1 MKLLIVDDQPG
12 VTEGLC
18 HGVNWAQLGFSQVQ
32 AVNSVREARAAML
45 NTVTDVMLCDIEMP
59 EETGLELFK
68 WVKKQGFAT
77 RCIFLTAHAK
87 FSYAQEAMHLGA
99 FDYIIQPAPYSEIS
113 QVTARAVKDVQA
125 SRDQKEL
132 TQMGRAFNEQ
142 AQAITA
148 QAIRAF
154 LSRQHNE
161 RDVKTLQGLGIFPRS
176 DRNGYLVLIHILRW
190 EPTADHWEK
199 QLLAVAL
206 NNIAA
211 ETFAV
216 HSELSPIASVDEH
229 SYAMLLQNT
238 AGEEMD
244 LEGIMRQLMYISNV
258 AQQYLRCSMAFY
270 LDDKLPVPKM
280 PDLWEKLLHMQGEN
294 VILRSGVFRL
304 KEAVSQ
310 DRWNCMRYDGKLIA
324 VPGNNPSAV
333 AIGFEARTDVLDELG
348 IDAASIQTMEDMH
361 ALLLAAKQQNPS
373 SVPLVPHFGQ
383 TLMMLDC
390 DPLNNGLGVLLHNTG
405 TEVVNLYDTP
415 EYEELC
421 NQMHQWYTEGLILRD
436 APLTNAP
443 NTRLMQMYGGVAFSH
458 RVAEQNVVSVT
469 RSTKQRLTSITLGSK
484 LQNTSVLNIGWCIS
498 SRSEHKR
505 EGMQLLQ
512 YLYTDREAADLLLYG
527 VEGVDYRRLDAD
539 HVTNIDELP
548 ANEWST
554 VHWGQPNC
562 QAASTWVNADGTE
575 VGYTGPTD
583 VITSEAY
590 GFTYTPKIELR
601 PTVNSCLEIVRKY
614 NNALLSG
621 YLDPEEALPLF
632 RSELHAAGID
642 KVIADKQYQLERWKA
657 KNS

>member
-45 NTVTDVMLCDIEMP
+45 NTVPDVMLCDIEMP

-244 LEGIMRQLMYISNV
+244 LEGIMRQRPMFASFDGVFNTILFTVLAIVVANIANKYADVGNYTSTQFFHEFWMMTAIMSAIFTVIAVISIAPKDRPEFFGTGKPIKVGLKDYWDTLKNNRAIQMLV
-258 AQQYLRCSMAFY
+258 LSAST
-270 LDDKLPVPKM
+270 DKLGSTAKTSAVAVAM
-280 PDLWEKLLHMQGEN
+280 FACIAGSIKLQGSVTAVTTIPSVILTFLVISIVATRFGQKKAMVIGSIGGIICN
-294 VILRSGVFRL
+294 VILSALWIVGDPTTMTSNPETGALNWGPFLITYVVFSILYAGCQGISGNIVIPMTADCADYEVYRSGKYVPGLMGTLFSFVDKMISSFAPMIAGLVFAACGFTDHNPSVGDIVTPQLRVGVVFL
-304 KEAVSQ
+304 AYGLITIGLIC
-310 DRWNCMRYDGKLIA
+310 NLIA
-324 VPGNNPSAV
+324 MKFYPLSKEKMA
-333 AIGFEARTDVLDELG
+333 E
-348 IDAASIQTMEDMH
+348 IQD
-361 ALLLAAKQQNPS
+361 
-373 SVPLVPHFGQ
+373 
-383 TLMMLDC
+383 
-390 DPLNNGLGVLLHNTG
+390 
-405 TEVVNLYDTP
+405 
-415 EYEELC
+415 
-421 NQMHQWYTEGLILRD
+421 
-436 APLTNAP
+436 
-443 NTRLMQMYGGVAFSH
+443 
-458 RVAEQNVVSVT
+458 
-469 RSTKQRLTSITLGSK
+469 
-484 LQNTSVLNIGWCIS
+484 
-498 SRSEHKR
+498 
-505 EGMQLLQ
+505 
-512 YLYTDREAADLLLYG
+512 
-527 VEGVDYRRLDAD
+527 
-539 HVTNIDELP
+539 
-548 ANEWST
+548 
-554 VHWGQPNC
+554 
-562 QAASTWVNADGTE
+562 
-575 VGYTGPTD
+575 
-583 VITSEAY
+583 
-590 GFTYTPKIELR
+590 
-601 PTVNSCLEIVRKY
+601 EIVK
-614 NNALLSG
+614 
-621 YLDPEEALPLF
+621 
-632 RSELHAAGID
+632 I
-642 KVIADKQYQLERWKA
+642 KA
-657 KNS
+657 KAMAEA